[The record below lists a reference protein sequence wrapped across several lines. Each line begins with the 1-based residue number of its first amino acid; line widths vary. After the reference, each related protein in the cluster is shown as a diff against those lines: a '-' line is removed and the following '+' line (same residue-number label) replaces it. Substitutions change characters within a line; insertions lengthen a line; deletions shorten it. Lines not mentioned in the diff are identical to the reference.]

1 MGALRTVVCAE
12 CYMAGME
19 RVNAAGPILSRSGE
33 WRDNKVRFGTKCGNQ
48 QRLKNCPVANCGHVM
63 QAGNYSGPEV
73 GLREMSCHG
82 VLFDLPISAKPVS
95 GSFPSGRRS
104 GCYLLESDGQLDHFD
119 GSMLIRTYRDL
130 NKASGHL
137 THMRSPE
144 AERNSPI

>member
-1 MGALRTVVCAE
+1 MPATPKLSETGLRKA
-12 CYMAGME
+12 
-19 RVNAAGPILSRSGE
+19 S
-33 WRDNKVRFGTKCGNQ
+33 
-48 QRLKNCPVANCGHVM
+48 GHVYW
-63 QAGNYSGPEV
+63 ARCRNPEAV
-73 GLREMSCHG
+73 RSRHHG
-82 VLFDLPISAKPVS
+82 ISNEESDWGRLPLISPKPVS